1 MRSPDIRIPATSKPS
16 YRPRDP
22 AGNRVHAPCTGVG
35 RTARLL
41 RRFSKGWVLAENPQQ
56 TIRELRELVVEYAKQ
71 ETVEP
76 LKGLG
81 RYVAWGIA
89 GALLLG
95 LGFVFLAIGALRALQ
110 DETYPHFTGNWSWV
124 PYAIVVF
131 GSFLIAGL
139 VWMARGKRKT
149 SGRGER

>member
-1 MRSPDIRIPATSKPS
+1 M
-16 YRPRDP
+16 
-22 AGNRVHAPCTGVG
+22 
-35 RTARLL
+35 
-41 RRFSKGWVLAENPQQ
+41 AENPQQ

-131 GSFLIAGL
+131 GSFLVAGL